1 MPRTLAQRLSYSIWI
16 FADSLSALQ
25 SAMIA
30 QSRRFHGLGC
40 GQLDMR
46 KRGKKGQKVRQ
57 RERHNMR

>member
-30 QSRRFHGLGC
+30 QRFLGLGC
-40 GQLDMR
+40 GQLDIR
-46 KRGKKGQKVRQ
+46 KRGLKGQKVRQ